1 MCDLCQGTGYITVEV
16 PVFAD
21 GGYSDVD
28 QFETNCRCNP
38 APTDEEA
45 AAWEDVHDLPVV
57 DYDVPNP
64 WISIGF

>member
-1 MCDLCQGTGYITVEV
+1 MCSACQNTGYVMQ
-16 PVFAD
+16 
-21 GGYSDVD
+21 DVGTATIPD
-28 QFETNCRCNP
+28 YVSIPCRCNP

-45 AAWEDVHDLPVV
+45 AEWEDVHDLPVV